1 MSIRM
6 HRPDCLKGL
15 MLLVPLLLRRR
26 VCDRV
31 QAVRS
36 QRLLCS
42 RVRER
47 PLVRVLEKL
56 LSHCNRLRR
65 GGVPALP
72 SQGGLAGKV
81 CK

>member
-42 RVRER
+42 RVHER
-47 PLVRVLEKL
+47 PLVRVLGQL
-56 LSHCNRLRR
+56 LSQCDRRRR
-65 GGVPALP
+65 GGLPAL
-72 SQGGLAGKV
+72 SSHGGVAGKV